1 MYGRIK
7 KIHFVGIGGIGMSGI
22 AEVMINMGYTVTGS
36 DIRSSKVIERLAEL
50 GAEISIGHK
59 AKNAREKDV
68 VVYSSIITDKN
79 PEIVQAHKLGIPV
92 IPRAEM
98 LAELMRLK
106 YGIAVAGSHGK
117 TTTTSLISSVLDYGG
132 FDPTVVVGG
141 RIQSLGTNAYLG
153 KGSFMVVEADESDGS
168 FLKLSPVIAI
178 VITNIDDEHMDHYKD
193 SEQLDEAF
201 SSFIDK
207 IPFYG
212 LTVVCADNKRA
223 MSLLDSYNKR
233 YITYGMS
240 ETADYIAKD
249 IEFNYLETTYNLYNK
264 GKCEGQ
270 VKIHLPGIHNALN
283 SLVAFAIGFELG
295 MSFDDIVGGLEKFS
309 GIERR
314 IQVKGIVNG
323 ITVVDD
329 YGHHPKEID
338 VTLKAV
344 ENSFSPRKLKVIF
357 QPHRYSRTKNLFSE
371 FVDVFKDVGP
381 LYLADVYSAGEKE
394 IDNVNSKMLADAIK
408 KAGNKDVHHYGDNDK
423 LIEQITRTARPGDVV
438 ITLGA
443 GNIWAVGEK
452 IVQELKK
459 IS

>member
-22 AEVMINMGYTVTGS
+22 AEVMINMGYTVSGS
-36 DIRSSKVIERLAEL
+36 DLRSSKVIKRLNDL
-50 GAEISIGHK
+50 GADISIGHK
-59 AKNAREKDV
+59 RGNVRDKDV
-68 VVYSSIITDKN
+68 VVYSSIITSKN
-79 PEIVQAHKLGIPV
+79 PEITEAGKLGIPV

-153 KGSFMVVEADESDGS
+153 KGDFMVVEADESDGS
-168 FLKLSPVIAI
+168 FLRLSPVIA
-178 VITNIDDEHMDHYKD
+178 VVTNIDDEHMDYYKNKQ
-193 SEQLDEAF
+193 ELDCAF
-201 SSFIDK
+201 SEFINK

-212 LTVVCADNKRA
+212 LCVVCGDNKRA
-223 MSLLDSYNKR
+223 LALLDSYDKR
-233 YITYGMS
+233 YVTYGLS
-240 ETADYIAKD
+240 KGSDYIAKD
-249 IEFNYLETTYNLYNK
+249 IEFNYLETSYKLYRRDK
-264 GKCEGQ
+264 LEGQ
-270 VKIHLPGIHNALN
+270 VRIQLPGSHNALN

-295 MSFDDIVGGLEKFS
+295 ISFEDIKKGLEKFS

-344 ENSFSPRKLKVIF
+344 KNSFSPRKLKVIF
-357 QPHRYSRTKNLFSE
+357 QPHRYSRTKNLFAE
-371 FVDVFKDVGP
+371 FIEVFKNVSP
-381 LYLADVYSAGEKE
+381 LYLSEVYAAGEKKIE
-394 IDNVNSKMLADAIK
+394 NVGSQFLAAAIK
-408 KAGNKDVHHYGDNDK
+408 KAGNKEVYFFDDNKK
-423 LIEQITRTARPGDVV
+423 LINEIISSAKPGDVV

-443 GNIWAVGEK
+443 GNIWSVGEK

-459 IS
+459 S

>member
-22 AEVMINMGYTVTGS
+22 AEVMLNMGYTVTGS
-36 DIRSSKVIERLAEL
+36 DIRTSKVIERLEDL
-50 GAEISIGHK
+50 GAQVSIGHK
-59 AKNAREKDV
+59 AKNVRGRDV

-79 PEIVQAHKLGIPV
+79 PEIIEANKLGTPV

-98 LAELMRLK
+98 LSELMRLK

-117 TTTTSLISSVLDYGG
+117 TTTTSLISSVLDFGG

-168 FLKLSPVIAI
+168 FLKLSPVIA

-193 SEQLDEAF
+193 SQQLDDAF
-201 SSFIDK
+201 SDFINK

-212 LTVVCADNKRA
+212 LAVVCGDNKRA
-223 MSLLDSYNKR
+223 MKLLKSYNKR
-233 YITYGMS
+233 YVTYGLG
-240 ETADYIAKD
+240 KD
-249 IEFNYLETTYNLYNK
+249 SYYQARDVEFSYLKTSYNLYRENK
-264 GKCEGQ
+264 LEGQ
-270 VKIHLPGIHNALN
+270 VHIQLPGIHNALN
-283 SLVAFAIGFELG
+283 SLVAFAIGYELG
-295 MSFDDIVGGLEKFS
+295 MSFDDINKGLEKFG

-314 IQVKGIVNG
+314 IEVKGIVNG

-338 VTLKAV
+338 VTIKAV
-344 ENSFSPRKLKVIF
+344 LNSFSPRKLKVIF
-357 QPHRYSRTKNLFSE
+357 QPHRYSRTKNLFDE
-371 FVDVFKDVGP
+371 FVGVFKNISP
-381 LYLADVYSAGEKE
+381 LYLADVYAAGEKE
-394 IDNVNSKMLADAIK
+394 MKNVNSKLLAEAIK
-408 KAGNKDVHHYGDNDK
+408 KAGNKDVHHYSDNNK
-423 LIEQITRTARPGDVV
+423 LIEKIIRTAKPGDVV

-459 IS
+459 TS

>member
-22 AEVMINMGYTVTGS
+22 AEVMLNMGYTVTGS
-36 DIRSSKVIERLAEL
+36 DIRTSKVIERLQDL
-50 GAEISIGHK
+50 GAQISIGHK
-59 AKNAREKDV
+59 AKNVRGRDV

-79 PEIVQAHKLGIPV
+79 PEIIEANKLGTPV

-98 LAELMRLK
+98 LSELMRLK
-106 YGIAVAGSHGK
+106 HGIAVAGSHGK
-117 TTTTSLISSVLDYGG
+117 TTTTSLISSVLDFGG

-168 FLKLSPVIAI
+168 FLKLSPVIA

-193 SEQLDEAF
+193 SQQLDYAF
-201 SSFIDK
+201 SDFINK

-212 LTVVCADNKRA
+212 LAVVCGDNKRA
-223 MSLLDSYNKR
+223 MKLLKSYNKR
-233 YITYGMS
+233 YVTYGLGKDS
-240 ETADYIAKD
+240 YYQARD
-249 IEFNYLETTYNLYNK
+249 IEFSYLKTSYNLYRENEL
-264 GKCEGQ
+264 EGQ
-270 VKIHLPGIHNALN
+270 VHIQLPGIHNALN
-283 SLVAFAIGFELG
+283 SLVAFAIGYELG
-295 MSFDDIVGGLEKFS
+295 MSFDDINKGLEKFG

-314 IQVKGIVNG
+314 IEVKGIVNG

-338 VTLKAV
+338 MTIKAV
-344 ENSFSPRKLKVIF
+344 LNSFSPRKLKVIF
-357 QPHRYSRTKNLFSE
+357 QPHRYSRTKNLFDE
-371 FVDVFKDVGP
+371 FVGVFKNISP
-381 LYLADVYSAGEKE
+381 LYLTDVYAAGEKE
-394 IDNVNSKMLADAIK
+394 MKNVNSKVLAKAIQ
-408 KAGNKDVHHYGDNDK
+408 KAGNKDVHYYSDNNK
-423 LIEQITRTARPGDVV
+423 LIEKITRTAKPGDVV

-459 IS
+459 TS

>member
-22 AEVMINMGYTVTGS
+22 AEVMINMGYTVSGS
-36 DIRSSKVIERLAEL
+36 DIRSSKVIERLIDL
-50 GAEISIGHK
+50 GADISIGHK
-59 AKNAREKDV
+59 SKNARDKDV
-68 VVYSSIITDKN
+68 VVYSSIITSKN
-79 PEIVQAHKLGIPV
+79 PEITEAHKLGTPV

-117 TTTTSLISSVLDYGG
+117 TTTTSLVSSVLDYGG

-153 KGSFMVVEADESDGS
+153 KGDFMVVEADESDGS
-168 FLKLSPVIAI
+168 FLSLSPVIA
-178 VITNIDDEHMDHYKD
+178 VVTNIDDEHMDYYKN
-193 SEQLDEAF
+193 EQDQDKAF
-201 SSFIDK
+201 SDFINK

-212 LTVVCADNKRA
+212 LSVVCGDDKRA
-223 MSLLDSYNKR
+223 LALLDSYKKR
-233 YITYGMS
+233 YVTYGLS
-240 ETADYIAKD
+240 KGSDYVARD
-249 IEFNYLETTYNLYNK
+249 IEFNYLETSYKLYK
-264 GKCEGQ
+264 RDKLQGQ
-270 VKIHLPGIHNALN
+270 VSIKLPGIHNALN

-295 MSFDDIVGGLEKFS
+295 IPFEDIKKGLEKFG

-338 VTLKAV
+338 VTLRAV
-344 ENSFSPRKLKVIF
+344 INSFSPRKLKVVF

-371 FVDVFKDVGP
+371 FVEVFKNVSP
-381 LYLADVYSAGEKE
+381 LYLSEVYPAGEKKIE
-394 IDNVNSKMLADAIK
+394 NVGSEFLAAAIK
-408 KAGNKDVHHYGDNDK
+408 KAGNKGVYFFDDNKK
-423 LIEQITRTARPGDVV
+423 LIDKITSTAKPGDVV

-443 GNIWAVGEK
+443 GNIWATGEK

-459 IS
+459 G

>member
-36 DIRSSKVIERLAEL
+36 DLRSSKVIERLIDL
-50 GAEISIGHK
+50 GADISIGHK

-79 PEIVQAHKLGIPV
+79 PEIIEAHKLGTPV

-117 TTTTSLISSVLDYGG
+117 TTTTSLISSVLDFGG

-141 RIQSLGTNAYLG
+141 RIQSLGTNAYFG
-153 KGSFMVVEADESDGS
+153 KGDFMVVEADESDGS
-168 FLKLSPVIAI
+168 FLKLSPVIA

-193 SEQLDEAF
+193 SQQLDQAF
-201 SSFIDK
+201 SDFVNK

-223 MSLLDSYNKR
+223 MGLLGSYSKR
-233 YITYGMS
+233 YVTYGLAKGS
-240 ETADYIAKD
+240 DYQARD
-249 IEFNYLETTYNLYNK
+249 IQFNYLETVYRLYRNNK
-264 GKCEGQ
+264 LEGQ
-270 VKIHLPGIHNALN
+270 VKIQLPGIHNALN

-295 MSFDDIVGGLEKFS
+295 IAFDDIVKGLEKFS

-344 ENSFSPRKLKVIF
+344 LNAFSPRKLKVIF
-357 QPHRYSRTKNLFSE
+357 QPHRYSRTKNLFAE
-371 FVDVFKDVGP
+371 FVQVFKDVSP
-381 LYLADVYSAGEKE
+381 LYLADVYAAGEEE
-394 IDNVNSKMLADAIK
+394 IEEINSGSLAQAIK
-408 KAGNKDVHHYGDNDK
+408 KAGNRDVNHFSDTDK
-423 LIEQITRTARPGDVV
+423 LIDKVISSAKPGDVV

-459 IS
+459 